1 MSLIVLNTRA
11 ENGIVAPMVQV
22 EIHLSNGLPAF
33 TIVGLPEA
41 AVRESKD
48 RVRSAIINSGF
59 EFPARRITINLAPAE
74 LPKEGG
80 RYDLAIALGILAT
93 SKQLNSEKLEQYD
106 LYGELSLSGDLRKV
120 NGIIPA
126 LLESTKHQRQII
138 VPSNN
143 HAEAS
148 LLESQLISSADNL
161 TQLCA
166 FFNAEEPLKTITPN
180 QHIEHLEH
188 HLDMSDVIG
197 QPQAKRALE
206 IAAAGGHHMLMM
218 GPPGTGKSMLAQ
230 RLTSLLPNMTE
241 QEAIE
246 TASIQ
251 SISQQG
257 FNHKSWRQRSFR
269 TPHHTVSGIALVGGG
284 ANAKPGEISLAHNGV
299 LFLDELTEFDRK
311 TLDVLREP
319 LETGKIHI
327 SRAARQAEYPA
338 RFQLI
343 AAMNPCPAGC
353 GSLQSCTCSVEQLN
367 RYKNKLSAPFLDR
380 IDIQIELPK
389 LDQSLLL
396 NHSHIKEESSKT
408 IKQRVMKAQQQQIKR
423 QGCLNHLLDT
433 KQIEIYCPIDE
444 PSKELLA
451 LTMNK
456 LKLSARSYHRL
467 LKLARSIADL
477 DNKTHIT
484 QQHIAEATVLRTA
497 ARLIDTH
504 NN

>member
-1 MSLIVLNTRA
+1 MSLITLSTRA
-11 ENGIVAPMVQV
+11 EQGIQAPQV
-22 EIHLSNGLPAF
+22 FVEVHLSNGLPAF
-33 TIVGLPEA
+33 AIVGLPEA
-41 AVRESKD
+41 AVRESRD

-59 EFPARRITINLAPAE
+59 EFPARRITVNLAPAE

-93 SKQLNSEKLEQYD
+93 SKQLNAEPLETFD
-106 LYGELSLSGDLRKV
+106 FYGELSLSGELRAV
-120 NGIIPA
+120 SGIIPA
-126 LLESTKHQRQII
+126 LIESTQHNKKII
-138 VPSNN
+138 IPTQNTKDAQLLSYEHINAASN
-143 HAEAS
+143 
-148 LLESQLISSADNL
+148 LI
-161 TQLCA
+161 QLCN
-166 FFNAEEPLKTITPN
+166 FFNGGGHLQKVEALKETPSTIN
-180 QHIEHLEH
+180 NA
-188 HLDMSDVIG
+188 LDISDVIG
-197 QPQAKRALE
+197 QPQAKRAIE
-206 IAAAGGHHMLMM
+206 IAAAGGHHMLMT

-230 RLTSLLPNMTE
+230 RLSTILPEMSE
-241 QEAIE
+241 LEAIQS
-246 TASIQ
+246 ASIY

-257 FNHKSWRQRSFR
+257 FNPENWRQRAFR
-269 TPHHTVSGIALVGGG
+269 SPHHTVSGIALVGGG
-284 ANAKPGEISLAHNGV
+284 SNPKPGEISLAHNGV

-353 GSLQSCTCSVEQLN
+353 NTLQSCTCSPEQLN

-396 NHSHIKEESSKT
+396 NNSNAQHETSQE
-408 IKQRVMKAQQQQIKR
+408 IKQRVINAQAIQHQR
-423 QGCLNHLLDT
+423 QGVLNHLLNT
-433 KQIEIYCPIDE
+433 KQLEQHCSLDTAC
-444 PSKELLA
+444 KELMA

-467 LKLARSIADL
+467 LKLARTIADL
-477 DNKTHIT
+477 GNSNSIKTA
-484 QQHIAEATVLRTA
+484 HIAEATVLRTA
-497 ARLIDTH
+497 ARLLDQQ
-504 NN
+504 

>member
-1 MSLIVLNTRA
+1 MSLITLNTRA
-11 ENGIVAPMVQV
+11 ENGILAPQVNV

-59 EFPARRITINLAPAE
+59 EFPARRITVNLAPAE

-93 SKQLNSEKLEQYD
+93 SQQLNAEQLVHYD
-106 LYGELSLSGDLRKV
+106 VYGELSLSGDLRAV

-126 LLESTKHQRQII
+126 LLESGLQHKKII
-138 VPSNN
+138 VPSGNQQE
-143 HAEAS
+143 AE
-148 LLESQLISSADNL
+148 LLNQCDIYSADNL
-161 TQLCA
+161 MQLSA
-166 FFNAEEPLKTITPN
+166 FFNAGDALNIIVPKTHVDVV
-180 QHIEHLEH
+180 QSS
-188 HLDMSDVIG
+188 LDMRDVIG

-230 RLTSLLPNMTE
+230 RLIGLLPDMSE

-246 TASIQ
+246 TASIH

-257 FNHKSWRQRSFR
+257 FNPQLWRQRVLRS
-269 TPHHTVSGIALVGGG
+269 PHHTVSGIALVGGG
-284 ANAKPGEISLAHNGV
+284 AHARPGEISLAHNGV

-338 RFQLI
+338 RFQLV

-353 GSLQSCTCSVEQLN
+353 ASLQSCRCSVEQLN

-389 LDQSLLL
+389 LEQHLLL
-396 NHSHIKEESSKT
+396 DHEHKKEESSAD
-408 IKQRVMKAQQQQIKR
+408 IKQRVFQAQQIQLSR
-423 QGCLNHLLDT
+423 QGCLNHLLQT
-433 KQIEIYCPIDE
+433 KQLEEYCQLDKNT
-444 PSKELLA
+444 KELLA

-467 LKLARSIADL
+467 LKLARTIADL
-477 DNKTHIT
+477 AHDANIS

-497 ARLIDTH
+497 ARLIDQY
-504 NN
+504 

>member
-1 MSLIVLNTRA
+1 MSLVTLNTRA
-11 ENGIVAPMVQV
+11 ENGINAPQV
-22 EIHLSNGLPAF
+22 CVEVHLSNGLPAF

-93 SKQLNSEKLEQYD
+93 SKQLNPELLDDYD
-106 LYGELSLSGDLRKV
+106 FYGELSLGGDLRAV

-126 LLESTKHQRQII
+126 LLESSDQQKKII
-138 VPSNN
+138 LPSSNQ
-143 HAEAS
+143 AEAE
-148 LLESQLISSADNL
+148 LLNSNQIFKADNL
-161 TQLCA
+161 IQLCA
-166 FFNAEEPLKTITPN
+166 FFNAGKDLANIESKHHISEN
-180 QHIEHLEH
+180 QSL
-188 HLDMSDVIG
+188 LDMSDVIG

-206 IAAAGGHHMLMM
+206 VAAAGGHHMLMM

-230 RLTSLLPNMTE
+230 RLNSILPNMSE

-246 TASIQ
+246 TASIH

-257 FNHKSWRQRSFR
+257 FNPKSWRQRVFR

-353 GSLQSCTCSVEQLN
+353 GSLQTCTCSVEQLN

-389 LDQSLLL
+389 LDQNLLL
-396 NHSHIKEESSKT
+396 NHEHIIEENSET
-408 IKQRVMKAQQQQIKR
+408 IKQRILKAHALQIAR
-423 QGCLNHLLDT
+423 QGALNHLLNN
-433 KQIEIYCPIDE
+433 KQLELHCLLDQT
-444 PSKELLA
+444 SKDLLA

-467 LKLARSIADL
+467 LKLARTIADL
-477 DNKTHIT
+477 AGNKHIT
-484 QQHIAEATVLRTA
+484 QQDIAEATVLRTA
-497 ARLIDTH
+497 ARLIDH
-504 NN
+504 N

>member
-1 MSLIVLNTRA
+1 MSLVVLNTRA
-11 ENGIVAPMVQV
+11 EKGINAPPVSV
-22 EIHLSNGLPAF
+22 EVHLSNGLPAF

-41 AVRESKD
+41 AVRESRD

-59 EFPARRITINLAPAE
+59 EFPARRLTINLAPAE

-93 SKQLNSEKLEQYD
+93 SKQLNAEKLTQYD
-106 LYGELSLSGDLRKV
+106 FYGELSLGGDLRAV

-126 LLESTKHQRQII
+126 LLESTQASKKII
-138 VPSNN
+138 LPSANQQE
-143 HAEAS
+143 AE
-148 LLESQLISSADNL
+148 LLSEGDIYSADNL
-161 TQLCA
+161 IQLCA
-166 FFNAEEPLKTITPN
+166 FFNAQEPLTKIQAKSHVT
-180 QHIEHLEH
+180 QALQF
-188 HLDMSDVIG
+188 LDMDDVIG
-197 QPQAKRALE
+197 QHQAKRALE

-230 RLTSLLPNMTE
+230 RLNSLLPDMSE
-241 QEAIE
+241 KEAIE
-246 TASIQ
+246 TASVH

-257 FNHKSWRQRSFR
+257 FNPKQWRQRVFR

-319 LETGKIHI
+319 LETGKIYI

-353 GSLQSCTCSVEQLN
+353 ESLQSCRCSPEQLN

-389 LDQSLLL
+389 LDQALLL
-396 NHSHIKEESSKT
+396 NRKLKKEESSAI
-408 IKQRVMKAQQQQIKR
+408 IKQRVIIAQDIQLSR
-423 QGCLNHLLDT
+423 QGCLNHLLST
-433 KQIEIYCPIDE
+433 KQIEQYCDLDE
-444 PSKELLA
+444 ESKELLT
-451 LTMNK
+451 LTMKK
-456 LKLSARSYHRL
+456 LKLSARSFHRL
-467 LKLARSIADL
+467 LKLARTIADL
-477 DNKTHIT
+477 ANNKDIT

-497 ARLIDTH
+497 ARLID
-504 NN
+504 N

>member
-1 MSLIVLNTRA
+1 MSLVVLKTRA
-11 ENGIVAPMVQV
+11 ENGINAPQV
-22 EIHLSNGLPAF
+22 SVEVHLSNGLPAF

-41 AVRESKD
+41 AVRESRD

-59 EFPARRITINLAPAE
+59 EFPARRITVNLAPAE

-93 SKQLNSEKLEQYD
+93 SKQLNPEQLEQFD
-106 LYGELSLSGDLRKV
+106 FYGELSLSGELRSV

-126 LLESTKHQRQII
+126 LLASIKQKTNII
-138 VPSNN
+138 IPQSNQN
-143 HAEAS
+143 EAQLLNSENIFSANS
-148 LLESQLISSADNL
+148 LSDLS
-161 TQLCA
+161 A
-166 FFNAEEPLKTITPN
+166 FFNSAQPLNHITPKATLTELTHPIDLN
-180 QHIEHLEH
+180 
-188 HLDMSDVIG
+188 DVIG

-206 IAAAGGHHMLMM
+206 IAAAGGHHMIMM

-230 RLTSLLPNMTE
+230 RLSTILPAMTE
-241 QEAIE
+241 AQAIE
-246 TASIQ
+246 AASIQ

-257 FNHKSWRQRSFR
+257 FNPNQWRQRAFR
-269 TPHHTVSGIALVGGG
+269 SPHHTVSGIALVGGG
-284 ANAKPGEISLAHNGV
+284 SNPKPGEISLAHHGV
-299 LFLDELTEFDRK
+299 LFLDELTEFERK

-353 GSLQSCTCSVEQLN
+353 NSLQSCTCSPEQLN

-389 LDQSLLL
+389 IDQHLLINKTAASSENSAQVKARVEQAQTL
-396 NHSHIKEESSKT
+396 QIERQNH
-408 IKQRVMKAQQQQIKR
+408 
-423 QGCLNHLLDT
+423 LNHLLDT
-433 KQIEIYCPIDE
+433 KQIEQYCQLDNT
-444 PSKELLA
+444 SKELLS

-467 LKLARSIADL
+467 LKLARTIADL
-477 DNKTHIT
+477 SQSDSIKSE
-484 QQHIAEATVLRTA
+484 HIAEATVLRTA
-497 ARLIDTH
+497 ARLIDQH
-504 NN
+504 

>member
-1 MSLIVLNTRA
+1 MSLVTLNTRA
-11 ENGIVAPMVQV
+11 ENGINAPQV
-22 EIHLSNGLPAF
+22 CVEVHLSNGLPAF

-93 SKQLNSEKLEQYD
+93 SKQLNSEQLEHYD
-106 LYGELSLSGDLRKV
+106 FYGELSLGGGLRPV

-126 LLESTKHQRQII
+126 LLESAQQHKKII
-138 VPSNN
+138 LPSANQQE
-143 HAEAS
+143 AE
-148 LLESQLISSADNL
+148 LLSATEIYKADNL
-161 TQLCA
+161 IQLCA
-166 FFNAEEPLKTITPN
+166 FFNAHEPLLAIKSEHQRINTPN
-180 QHIEHLEH
+180 L
-188 HLDMSDVIG
+188 LDMDDVIG

-230 RLTSLLPNMTE
+230 RLNSILPDMTE

-246 TASIQ
+246 TASIH

-257 FNHKSWRQRSFR
+257 FNPKQWRQRIFR

-284 ANAKPGEISLAHNGV
+284 SNAKPGEISLAHNGV

-311 TLDVLREP
+311 TLDALREP

-353 GSLQSCTCSVEQLN
+353 NSLQSCSCSVEQLN

-389 LDQSLLL
+389 LDQKLLL
-396 NHSHIKEESSKT
+396 NHEHVIEESSKA
-408 IKQRVMKAQQQQIKR
+408 IKKRVLKAQEKQINR
-423 QGCLNHLLDT
+423 QGYLNHLLNN
-433 KQIEIYCPIDE
+433 KQLEQHCCLNE

-451 LTMNK
+451 LTMDK

-467 LKLARSIADL
+467 LKLARTIADL
-477 DNKTHIT
+477 AGKEQIA
-484 QQHIAEATVLRTA
+484 QQNIAEATILRTA
-497 ARLIDTH
+497 ARLIDNH
-504 NN
+504 

>member
-1 MSLIVLNTRA
+1 MSLVVLNTRA
-11 ENGIVAPMVQV
+11 ENGINAPQV
-22 EIHLSNGLPAF
+22 SVEVHLSNGLPAF

-41 AVRESKD
+41 AVRESRD

-93 SKQLNSEKLEQYD
+93 SKQLNSQNLEHYD
-106 LYGELSLSGDLRKV
+106 FYGELSLGGDLRAV

-126 LLESTKHQRQII
+126 LLESTQHAKKII
-138 VPSNN
+138 LPSANQQE
-143 HAEAS
+143 AE
-148 LLESQLISSADNL
+148 LLSNSDIYSADNL
-161 TQLCA
+161 IQLCA
-166 FFNAEEPLKTITPN
+166 FFNANAPLK
-180 QHIEHLEH
+180 HIEAKSHVTQPMHL
-188 HLDMSDVIG
+188 LDMDDVIG

-230 RLTSLLPNMTE
+230 RLNTLLPEMSE
-241 QEAIE
+241 KEAIE
-246 TASIQ
+246 TASVH

-257 FNHKSWRQRSFR
+257 FNPKQWRQRIFR

-284 ANAKPGEISLAHNGV
+284 AQAKPGEISLAHNGV

-353 GSLQSCTCSVEQLN
+353 DSLQSCRCSNEQLN

-389 LDQSLLL
+389 LDQALLL
-396 NHSHIKEESSKT
+396 NHKHLKEESSAI
-408 IKQRVMKAQQQQIKR
+408 IKHRVIQAQKVQLTR
-423 QGCLNHLLDT
+423 QGCLNHLLNT
-433 KQIEIYCPIDE
+433 KQIELHCDLDDG
-444 PSKELLA
+444 SKKLLA
-451 LTMNK
+451 LTMTK

-467 LKLARSIADL
+467 LKLARTIADL
-477 DNKTHIT
+477 ANINNIT

-497 ARLIDTH
+497 ARFIDQ
-504 NN
+504 